1 MAKEGIGA
9 SSERRASLLHEWA
22 HRVMSLLEAAIGELN
37 NEAHPAKCTVLQAAS
52 LLREHI
58 DPRAAAAAA
67 DDAGRLLAWQARKVR
82 EYIDGHIADPIRVT
96 DLCALIQRSEA
107 HFSRAFKR
115 TFGVS
120 PHAFVVQR
128 RLELATHYMVETDRS
143 LSDIALGCGFTDQA
157 HLCKHFRQATGE
169 TPAAWRRAHRS
180 HHEGNGTAMGILRPT
195 AQLARIRTGFTQS
208 RAFSREPLLQTGS

>member
-1 MAKEGIGA
+1 
-9 SSERRASLLHEWA
+9 
-22 HRVMSLLEAAIGELN
+22 MSLLEAAIGELN

-157 HLCKHFRQATGE
+157 HLCKHFRQAMGE
-169 TPAAWRRAHRS
+169 TPASWRRARRS
-180 HHEGNGTAMGILRPT
+180 QTFGDGALSLSSQRTARE
-195 AQLARIRTGFTQS
+195 
-208 RAFSREPLLQTGS
+208 FSPIYRSAALPA